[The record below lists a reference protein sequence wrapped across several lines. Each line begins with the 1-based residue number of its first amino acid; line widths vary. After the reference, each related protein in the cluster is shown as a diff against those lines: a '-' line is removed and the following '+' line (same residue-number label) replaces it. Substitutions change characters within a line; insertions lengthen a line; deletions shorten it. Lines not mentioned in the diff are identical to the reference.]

1 MRIEVIGRN
10 VEVTDELREL
20 VRKRFDRVA
29 RQVSDLARLEVVL
42 RQEPNPGIPERYLAE
57 ASLHLK
63 GKTLHAQEAAA
74 DSFSAVRGVSHDIKR
89 QVKRNRELR
98 RKRTTTR
105 RLVGRMRR
113 KPAA

>member
-1 MRIEVIGRN
+1 VRIEIVGRN

-20 VRKRFDRVA
+20 ARKRFERVA
-29 RQVSDLARLEVVL
+29 RQVSDLARLVIVL
-42 RQEPNPGIPERYLAE
+42 REEANPAIRDRFHAE

-63 GKTLHAQEAAA
+63 GRTVRAQESAA
-74 DSFSAVRGVSHDIKR
+74 DAFSAIRGVSHDIKR

-98 RKRTTTR
+98 RKRATTR